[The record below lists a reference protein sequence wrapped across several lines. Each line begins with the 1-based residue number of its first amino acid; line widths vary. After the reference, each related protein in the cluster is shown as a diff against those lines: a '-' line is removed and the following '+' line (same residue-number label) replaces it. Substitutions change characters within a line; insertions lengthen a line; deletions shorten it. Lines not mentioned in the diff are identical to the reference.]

1 MNKKQWIKKK
11 KKRRA
16 NADIISKLQFS
27 IRSFLKLFTNI
38 CPKAHIS
45 KTLYNVIFTTLFN
58 KIFICASVGSVFIGI
73 SKHLVKKKKTVPAD
87 EPLPTA
93 ISFFNFRLHL
103 SVNPNWFSN
112 TPTLILCSPESVFEY
127 PYLDPL

>member
-73 SKHLVKKKKTVPAD
+73 SKHLVKKKKKKPYQPMSLYQLQSRSSISGSICLSIQIGFRT
-87 EPLPTA
+87 PLP
-93 ISFFNFRLHL
+93 
-103 SVNPNWFSN
+103 
-112 TPTLILCSPESVFEY
+112 
-127 PYLDPL
+127 